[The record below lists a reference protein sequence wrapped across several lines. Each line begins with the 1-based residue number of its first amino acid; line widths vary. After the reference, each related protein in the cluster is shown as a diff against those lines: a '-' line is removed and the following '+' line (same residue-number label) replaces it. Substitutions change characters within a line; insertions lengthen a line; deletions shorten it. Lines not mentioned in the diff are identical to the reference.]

1 MMYIYIAARECKR
14 IEWLIMYAYNH
25 IIFFF
30 RVCYV
35 RALFCR
41 TKISKARLET
51 RDEVQRIFWP
61 VYFSQ

>member
-1 MMYIYIAARECKR
+1 
-14 IEWLIMYAYNH
+14 MYAYNH